1 MVPHLEILAA
11 DGLFFVALSGN
22 EVFGTVLAGYDGDH
36 GWLCSVAVHPIHPMH
51 PMHPMHRR
59 KGIRMNLIGHAE
71 EALNAQGCMRI
82 TLQIVSSNESVK
94 TSYKS
99 LGYSTEL
106 RINIAK
112 RSSRILRCR
121 KSRLGKR
128 PIQVVKGYSRMASYG

>member
-1 MVPHLEILAA
+1 M
-11 DGLFFVALSGN
+11 ALSGN

-36 GWLCSVAVHPIHPMH
+36 GWLCSVAV
-51 PMHPMHRR
+51 HPMHRR

-106 RINIAK
+106 RISIAK

-128 PIQVVKGYSRMASYG
+128 PTQVVKGYSRMASYG